1 MNEVN
6 FYNSF
11 VFNTFRFDNY
21 HFTDHTK
28 DGIPKHYFGC
38 LVKGKC
44 VIKTEDTQLSIL
56 PNEVFYIPKGLKY
69 QSHWFGGGERQIEFY
84 SFGFDI
90 APAKDTFALQKIQ
103 CTPKSKALLDELCT
117 QIPFAEKG
125 IGILYHFFGEV
136 SEQMLRSNKSHRNLT
151 VEDAMQYISRNPNA
165 KVSQVAAHCN
175 VCESALYA
183 LFKKH
188 IGKTPNDLRLH
199 ALCEQAVTL
208 LSTTDKPVQEIS
220 DFLGFSSA
228 SYFRKILRKYTGK
241 TPLEIRRE
249 SAF

>member
-1 MNEVN
+1 LDEAN
-6 FYNSF
+6 FYNCF
-11 VFNTFRFDNY
+11 LFNIFRLDNY
-21 HFTDHTK
+21 HFTDHTQK
-28 DGIPKHYFGC
+28 PIPKHYFGC

-44 VIKTEDTQLSIL
+44 IIKTEDTQLAFM

-69 QSHWFGGGERQIEFY
+69 QSYWFGDEENKIEFY

-90 APAKDTFALQKIQ
+90 APTKNSFILQKVH
-103 CTPKSKALLDELCT
+103 CTPKAKDLFEELCT
-117 QIPFAEKG
+117 QIPFTEKG
-125 IGILYHFFGEV
+125 IGMLYRFFGEV
-136 SEQMLRSNKSHRNLT
+136 AEQMQQSNKSHNNLT
-151 VEDAMQYISRNPNA
+151 VEKATQYISRNPYA

-175 VCESALYA
+175 VCESAIYA

-188 IGKTPNDLRLH
+188 IGRTPNDMRLQ

-208 LSTTDKPVQEIS
+208 LSTTNKPVQEIS
-220 DFLGFSSA
+220 DSLGFSST
-228 SYFRKILRKYTGK
+228 SYFRKILRKHTGK